1 MKCKQLALRV
11 LSTAAVVTMV
21 TSIAAPAFAD
31 AYGIATYGTY
41 YVDQGSVTV
50 EVVDGVHYVTQKDAQ
65 GNCITGEDGKTYD
78 HYKDETDVILTNQ
91 DKTQSTKNTVTIRA
105 DKDSTG
111 DKSAKVTLDGVN
123 IDTRDEEDRD
133 SPYVEGDA
141 AMVVT
146 GAGDV
151 TVELDGSSK
160 LTSGVRNAGLQK
172 NASDSTGTLT
182 IQDKDGT
189 DGSLTVTGG
198 FQAAGIGGS
207 LTDGIISNGTAN
219 ITITGGDIT
228 AVGGLYGAGIGS
240 AHTNPQHE
248 VKNDVTNI
256 TITGGK
262 ITATGGSGAAGIGGG
277 YNGVGD
283 VSGIHISGIKD
294 STITG
299 GVMAAGIGGGAYQD
313 PNAAD
318 TRKGGTVSDIRI
330 TDSDITVIAGGS
342 GTGIG
347 TGFGQNVGDDFVT
360 IAGDSHITIK
370 QSPNFQGVSG
380 YDDDWNPTY
389 FDYPDGTYIGT
400 GSDVDRKYGA
410 NTPMNGT
417 ELDLDFPCL
426 VPGSLTYVDKDGK
439 TVKVIKGRDHQW
451 DDGVVTTPA
460 SCFTDGVL
468 TYTCKK
474 CGAVKT
480 EVIPAKGAHTWG
492 EWETV
497 KQPTTTETGLR
508 QRVCGV
514 CGVVEQEELP
524 MLEPVEESTPVTDE
538 DLWVTTLDDVLQKY
552 DVRQNGTERVYT
564 SHFDNGIL
572 TGSMETLQ
580 KLAEDGVETITFVTN
595 QHTSSFRVDALLA
608 AAGDGQLALRHEAG
622 AVPVLTVG
630 GTGWSA
636 LLF

>member
-1 MKCKQLALRV
+1 MKCKPLALRV
-11 LSTAAVVTMV
+11 LSTATILSIVASCAV
-21 TSIAAPAFAD
+21 PAFAV
-31 AYGIATYGTY
+31 TYDLTLGD
-41 YVDQGSVTV
+41 VSVSA
-50 EVVDGVHYVTQKDAQ
+50 ES
-65 GNCITGEDGKTYD
+65 DGKQYVSQWTNSD
-78 HYKDETDVILTNQ
+78 HTQYASDDNGEINHREDKNVTLTSHHEET
-91 DKTQSTKNTVTIRA
+91 SNTISISA
-105 DKDSTG
+105 EEG
-111 DKSAKVTLDGVN
+111 QEAKVTLDDVN

-151 TVELDGSSK
+151 TVELDGNSK
-160 LTSGVRNAGLQK
+160 LTSGLRNAGLQK

-207 LTDGIISNGTAN
+207 LTDGTISNGTTN

-228 AVGGLYGAGIGS
+228 AVGGMYGAGIGS
-240 AHTNPQHE
+240 AHTDPLHE

-262 ITATGGSGAAGIGGG
+262 ITATGGNGAAGIGGG
-277 YNGVGD
+277 YNGIGD

-299 GVMAAGIGGGAYQD
+299 GVMAAAIGGGVYQD
-313 PNAAD
+313 PNGAD
-318 TRKGGTVSDIRI
+318 RHNGGTVSDVKIV
-330 TDSDITVIAGGS
+330 DSDITVVAGGS

-347 TGFGQNVGDDFVT
+347 TGYGQNVGEDFVT
-360 IAGDSHITIK
+360 IAGNSHITIK
-370 QSPNFQGVSG
+370 QSPNFQGVAG

-400 GSDVDRKYGA
+400 GSDVDRKDGIGGVSA
-410 NTPMNGT
+410 PMNGT
-417 ELDLDFPCL
+417 EMELDFPCL

-439 TVKVIKGRDHQW
+439 TVKVIKGKDHQW

-480 EVIPAKGAHTWG
+480 EAIPAKGAHTWG

-524 MLEPVEESTPVTDE
+524 MLETADESTPVTDE

-552 DVRQNGTERVYT
+552 DVRQKGTERIYT
-564 SHFDNGIL
+564 SRFDDGIL
-572 TGSMETLQ
+572 TGSMETVQ

-608 AAGDGQLALRHEAG
+608 AAGNGQLALRHEAG
-622 AVPVLTVG
+622 AAPVLTVG
-630 GTGWSA
+630 GTEWSA